1 MPLTDQPQLLLFFL
15 FATVM
20 ILSSLGVI
28 FHPNAITAAVL
39 LVLSFFSLAA
49 IYAVMNAIF
58 IATMQL
64 LVYAGAIMV
73 LVVFVLMLLSLRDDK
88 PQFFIFEK
96 PVKKLLYLS
105 LVAFLGVLLITAVHD
120 GIPSKTSER
129 IGYRSNSNVE
139 YSFEIP
145 KGGNTANGVGS
156 TSSGNTAVVGS
167 AMFLRYLLPFELISI
182 LLLAAV
188 LGAVVLGKK
197 NLANKEL
204 EGDKL

>member
-1 MPLTDQPQLLLFFL
+1 MPYTDQPQLLLFFL
-15 FATVM
+15 FSAVM

-73 LVVFVLMLLSLRDDK
+73 LVVFVLMLLSLREEDSK
-88 PQFFIFEK
+88 LFIFEK
-96 PVKKLLYLS
+96 PIKKLLYLG
-105 LVAFLGVLLITAVHD
+105 LVMFLGILLTTAVQD
-120 GIPSKTSER
+120 GIPSENSQKV
-129 IGYRSNSNVE
+129 GYGESGNAA
-139 YSFEIP
+139 YSFPIP
-145 KGGNTANGVGS
+145 KEGKTFNPIAVT
-156 TSSGNTAVVGS
+156 TSGNTAVVGS

-197 NLANKEL
+197 NLGKGE
-204 EGDKL
+204 EGGKA

>member
-1 MPLTDQPQLLLFFL
+1 MPFTDQPQLLLFFL
-15 FATVM
+15 FSAVM

-58 IATMQL
+58 LATMQL

-73 LVVFVLMLLSLRDDK
+73 LVVFVLMLLSLREES
-88 PQFFIFEK
+88 QTLFIFEK
-96 PVKKLLYLS
+96 PVKKILYLS
-105 LVAFLGVLLITAVHD
+105 LVAFLGVLLITAVQD
-120 GIPSKTSER
+120 GIPSKSSQR
-129 IGYRSNSNVE
+129 IGYGENGSNL
-139 YSFEIP
+139 YSMDIP
-145 KGGNTANGVGS
+145 KGGNTDNGLGF
-156 TSSGNTAVVGS
+156 TSKGNTAVVGT

-188 LGAVVLGKK
+188 LGVVVLGKK
-197 NLANKEL
+197 TLGKGEQ
-204 EGDKL
+204 GGRI

>member
-1 MPLTDQPQLLLFFL
+1 MPYTDQPQLLLFFL
-15 FATVM
+15 FSAVM

-73 LVVFVLMLLSLRDDK
+73 LVVFVLMLLSLREEDTK
-88 PQFFIFEK
+88 LFIFEK
-96 PVKKLLYLS
+96 PIKKLLYLG
-105 LVAFLGVLLITAVHD
+105 LVMFLGILLITAVQD
-120 GIPSKTSER
+120 GIPSETSQK
-129 IGYRSNSNVE
+129 IGYGENGSE
-139 YSFEIP
+139 QYSFPIP
-145 KGGNTANGVGS
+145 KDGNTSNPTAVS
-156 TSSGNTAVVGS
+156 SSGNTAVVGT
-167 AMFLRYLLPFELISI
+167 AMFLRYLLPFELISV

-188 LGAVVLGKK
+188 LGAVLLGKK
-197 NLANKEL
+197 NLGKGE
-204 EGDKL
+204 EGGNV